1 MNDQVNNAAVATLT
15 TAIFAQ
21 LKEQIG
27 AFVKESVKKAI
38 DEEQL
43 IKQDYL
49 DNLEDRV
56 DAEIDE
62 RIEKALDNYSDGSEF
77 ASAVED
83 VVRNMD
89 IEVRIR

>member
-1 MNDQVNNAAVATLT
+1 MNDQVNNAAVAALT
-15 TAIFAQ
+15 AAIFAQ

-43 IKQDYL
+43 IKQDDL

-56 DAEIDE
+56 GAEIDE
-62 RIEKALDNYSDGSEF
+62 RIEKALDNYYDGSEF

-83 VVRNMD
+83 VVRNMEV
-89 IEVRIR
+89 EVRIR